1 MARVVGVFN
10 TAHSPFLYMPPE
22 RWNEVRASRALRED
36 VPFDDL
42 ETNKEKAERVRQA
55 FATLR
60 QKMADLHADV
70 VVIFGDDQY
79 ECFDFSNFPAFAVY
93 VGEEFE
99 GALSAR
105 DNALFRRQE
114 NGERREFP
122 KARLKGHPQL
132 GVSILTGVMKR
143 GFDPAFCMDMPKPE
157 HGVGHAFLRPAES
170 ITDLTTPVIPVLINC
185 YYAPQPTAGRCY
197 EFGRAVREAI
207 EEHPADLR
215 VAVVGSGGLWH
226 TPGAKA
232 AYLDEAFDRTILKH
246 LEVGDARGMAAYF
259 DSYSIPEDESSQ
271 DIRQRGRQA
280 TGMPGFGG
288 PQGGTREICNWIAA
302 AGVAEGSRSTIVD
315 YIPIYSSPIGAGF
328 SYCDKL

>member
-99 GALSAR
+99 GALSGR

-185 YYAPQPTAGRCY
+185 YYAPQPTAMRCY
-197 EFGRAVREAI
+197 QVGKAVREII
-207 EEHPADLR
+207 EEFPDGLR
-215 VAVVGSGGLWH
+215 VALVGSGGLWH
-226 TPGAKA
+226 TPQKSGAW
-232 AYLDEAFDRTILKH
+232 LNEAFDEALLGH
-246 LEVGDARGMAAYF
+246 MARGDIRTMAAYF
-259 DSYSIPEDESSQ
+259 DAYQIPAGDTSQ
-271 DIRQRGRQA
+271 DIGVRGRVV
-280 TGMPGFGG
+280 TGMPAFGG
-288 PQGGTREICNWIAA
+288 PQGGTRETCNWIAA
-302 AGVAEGSRSTIVD
+302 AGAVEGSTAAIVD
-315 YIPIYSSPIGAGF
+315 RVPIYASPIDAAF
-328 SYCDKL
+328 AYFNL